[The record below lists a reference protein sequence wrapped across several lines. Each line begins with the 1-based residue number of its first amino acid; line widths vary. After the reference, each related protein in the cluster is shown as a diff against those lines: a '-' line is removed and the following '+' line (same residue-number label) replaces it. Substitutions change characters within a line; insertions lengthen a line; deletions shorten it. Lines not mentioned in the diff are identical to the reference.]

1 MRLLEPD
8 GTPAE
13 GTPEPGAGKPV
24 WQLSR
29 DKLALIEV
37 EGSAPVAVETP
48 DAEVVLAPGGDYLI
62 VARELYLRMA
72 TDLRVFRD
80 WEKRTLASL
89 ARRDQR
95 HRDREGRR

>member
-13 GTPEPGAGKPV
+13 GAPEAGGGKPV
-24 WQLSR
+24 WRLSR
-29 DKLALIEV
+29 DKLALIELG
-37 EGSAPVAVETP
+37 GSAPVALETP
-48 DAEVVLAPGGDYLI
+48 DAEVLLEPGGDYLV
-62 VARELYLRMA
+62 VARELYLRMV

-89 ARRDQR
+89 ARREQR
-95 HRDREGRR
+95 YRGRDIRR